1 MLTRQALNI
10 ESMGSIRY
18 LLLFY
23 LLVIRVIT
31 SDLVRL
37 DDAALWYDENIFR
50 SLLPRGQDVHLLLLL
65 LLILQFLKFKAL
77 LPQELRLVKFLLLN

>member
-10 ESMGSIRY
+10 EFMGSIRY

-23 LLVIRVIT
+23 LLVIRVIL
-31 SDLVRL
+31 SDLARL

-50 SLLPRGQDVHLLLLL
+50 SLLPRGQDVHLLLL
-65 LLILQFLKFKAL
+65 ILQFLKFKAL